1 MILAKQRWTDLDG
14 GKHRLYTV
22 RSLGSALQVRTIGRC
37 SGPKCHVHCQL
48 LCTVRFEKYAS
59 VVQCAQ
65 SAIWP

>member
-1 MILAKQRWTDLDG
+1 LILQHPVICANANR
-14 GKHRLYTV
+14 
-22 RSLGSALQVRTIGRC
+22 SALQVRTIGRC